1 MSYILIECDQGSPE
15 WFAARAGVIT
25 ASKFADAVGRLKNGS
40 PSQASKDY
48 AYKVAVEIIFGETT
62 EDTYQTFEMRRGT
75 ELEPLARMAYERATG
90 HLAEESGFVLTEDR
104 RFGYS
109 TDGFVD
115 ADGMIEIKC
124 PNSARKIV
132 EIWEG
137 GDLSEYIHQMQGG
150 MWITGRKWCDFIMYA
165 PQLAPVGKQLYV
177 DRIERDDDFIEQME
191 IELMQ
196 FKAQVDQHVENLKRK
211 VA

>member
-1 MSYILIECDQGSPE
+1 MSHILIHCEQGTPE
-15 WFAARAGVIT
+15 WFQLRAGVIT
-25 ASKFADAVGRLKNGS
+25 ASKFADAVTKLKNGNQ
-40 PSQASKDY
+40 SQASKDY
-48 AYKVAVEIIFGETT
+48 AYKVAVEIIYGETT

-75 ELEPLARMAYERATG
+75 ELEPMARMVYERTTG
-90 HLAEESGFVLTEDR
+90 NLAEESGIVLTEDR

-115 ADGMIEIKC
+115 DDGLVEIKC

-132 EIWEG
+132 EIWES
-137 GDLSEYIHQMQGG
+137 GDLSEYMHQMQGG
-150 MWITGRKWCDFIMYA
+150 LWITGRKWCDFVMYA
-165 PQLAPVGKQLYV
+165 PQLASVDKQLFV
-177 DRIERDDDFIEQME
+177 KRIERDDDFIEQME